1 MSERKV
7 LLDVK
12 NLNQF
17 FRVDRKL
24 TIRAV
29 DNVSFKIYEGETF
42 SVVGESGSG
51 KTTLGRSLIRIY
63 DPNSGEVN
71 FLGKEI
77 HGELDKETESF
88 LRKNMQMIYQDPMA
102 SLNPR
107 KKVIDSIAFG
117 LDIFKMTSSAD
128 ERRQKVLEVLKSVGL
143 LEDHL
148 NRFPHQFSGGQ
159 RQRIG
164 IARALILKPKFIIAD
179 EIISALDVSIQA
191 QVINLMKKLQ
201 QELNLT
207 YMFIAHDLSMVRYI
221 SDRVAVMHLGH
232 IVEMGTVEDIYENPV
247 HPYTVSLLSA
257 IPHPDPDSEKI
268 RKRVVYK
275 RDSVPLTYNSGI
287 IHQMSDTHTV
297 LATPEQLDHWMKKE
311 YAEELE
317 AQ

>member
-1 MSERKV
+1 MSEKKV
-7 LLDVK
+7 LLEVR

-17 FRVDRKL
+17 FKLDRKL

-29 DNVSFKIYEGETF
+29 DDVSFNVYEGETF

-51 KTTLGRSLIRIY
+51 KSTLGRSLIRIY
-63 DPNSGEVN
+63 EPNSGDVH
-71 FLGKEI
+71 FMGKNI
-77 HGELDKETESF
+77 SKRLDTETEVF
-88 LRKNMQMIYQDPMA
+88 LRKNMQMIFQDPMA

-107 KKVIDSIAFG
+107 KKVIDSIAYGLDVFG
-117 LDIFKMTSSAD
+117 LSGSTE
-128 ERRQKVLEVLKSVGL
+128 ERRKKVLDVLSSVGL

-148 NRFPHQFSGGQ
+148 NRYPHQFSGGQ

-201 QELNLT
+201 KELNLT
-207 YMFIAHDLSMVRYI
+207 YLFIAHDLSMVRYI

-232 IVEMGTVEDIYENPV
+232 IVEMGTVEDIYEHPY

-257 IPHPDPDSEKI
+257 IPLPDPDREKV

-275 RDSVPLTYNSGI
+275 RDEVPLMYNSARI
-287 IHQMSDTHTV
+287 RPLSDTHSL
-297 LATPEQLDHWMKKE
+297 LATDEQYERWLKSNYSFD
-311 YAEELE
+311 LE
-317 AQ
+317 S